1 MEHHHSGPVETG
13 AEMDYREHEKTYDR
27 FLSGSKWG
35 AMAVV
40 VLLIAMAV
48 GFLSGGGFLG
58 GLIVFIVLNIAGV
71 FLLR

>member
-1 MEHHHSGPVETG
+1 MEHHGSGPVETG
-13 AEMDYREHEKTYDR
+13 AEMDYREHEKTYDF
-27 FLSGSKWG
+27 FLAGTKWG
-35 AMAVV
+35 SMAVV

>member
-1 MEHHHSGPVETG
+1 MEHHNSGPVETG

-27 FLSGSKWG
+27 FLAGSKWG
-35 AMAVV
+35 SMAVV

>member
-1 MEHHHSGPVETG
+1 MEHHHSGPIETG
-13 AEMDYREHEKTYDR
+13 AEMDYREHEKTYDG
-27 FLSGSKWG
+27 FLAGTKWG

-40 VLLIAMAV
+40 VLMIAMAV

-58 GLIVFIVLNIAGV
+58 GLIVFIVLNVAGV